1 MTSARTPSVWAS
13 NQPRFK
19 AVNVLPSPMPAVL
32 LQKSSTVPALPLAR
46 SLCVMNEIVRN
57 RRSAL
62 RHRNQMRLDARCGY
76 VIRDETLARAGLA
89 ASKVAPA
96 ARDTCP
102 AGSAVPPDAYECAQW
117 TLNFSPNVPAPY

>member
-1 MTSARTPSVWAS
+1 
-13 NQPRFK
+13 
-19 AVNVLPSPMPAVL
+19 
-32 LQKSSTVPALPLAR
+32 
-46 SLCVMNEIVRN
+46 
-57 RRSAL
+57 L

-102 AGSAVPPDAYECAQW
+102 AGSAVPPDAYAVCAVDAELFTECSCPVLKM
-117 TLNFSPNVPAPY
+117 T